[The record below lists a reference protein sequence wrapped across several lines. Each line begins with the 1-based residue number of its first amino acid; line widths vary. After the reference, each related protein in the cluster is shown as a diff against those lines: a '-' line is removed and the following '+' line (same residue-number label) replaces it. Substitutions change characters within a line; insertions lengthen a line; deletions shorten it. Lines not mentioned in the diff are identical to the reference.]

1 MDLAL
6 ANIVYILSQLCM
18 WQHLERRRVH
28 IYRFW
33 VFFVRSRVLIPI
45 HYTCK
50 KERTTTLLRHRTDC
64 FLTALR
70 SSVNYAF
77 VDGDGL

>member
-6 ANIVYILSQLCM
+6 ANIVYILSQLCT

-28 IYRFW
+28 SYRFW

-45 HYTCK
+45 HHTCK
-50 KERTTTLLRHRTDC
+50 KERTTIPLLHRIDR

-70 SSVNYAF
+70 SSFNYAF
-77 VDGDGL
+77 ADGDGL